1 MDQNIKERKNP
12 VLAIISIAC
21 TSLALLLIILGLVCI
36 LHLSQIDNNW
46 GMIIVGLIFLI
57 VPGVILGIIATII
70 AIISLIRKEKLDSL
84 RQQIESNSLSA
95 RDSRTFMSYYTLYDL
110 NAENISEKSNLFFLK
125 FHFVF
130 LYHPQ
135 LHKY

>member
-70 AIISLIRKEKLDSL
+70 AIISLIRKEKLV
-84 RQQIESNSLSA
+84 LSIV
-95 RDSRTFMSYYTLYDL
+95 S
-110 NAENISEKSNLFFLK
+110 ISISAPITIFAIVAIITGL
-125 FHFVF
+125 
-130 LYHPQ
+130 
-135 LHKY
+135 